1 MKDKGLSSLD
11 LDKLIHER
19 SRLMILTCLSS
30 SERGE
35 AGFTEL
41 RDSLGLSAGN
51 LSIQVKTLEEAG
63 YLRVEKSFVAN
74 KSYTGIS
81 ITREGQKALSAYLAE
96 LEVIVASLKHGARM
110 VEPEH
115 AGVVENGGKHGDP
128 AIG

>member
-1 MKDKGLSSLD
+1 MKGQGLSSLD

-19 SRLMILTCLSS
+19 SRLMILTYLSS

-41 RDSLGLSAGN
+41 RDDLGLSAGN
-51 LSIQVKTLEEAG
+51 LSIQVKTLEEAS
-63 YLRVEKSFVAN
+63 YLRVEKSFVSN

-96 LEVIVASLKHGARM
+96 LEVIVASLKRGARAS
-110 VEPEH
+110 EPEH
-115 AGVVENGGKHGDP
+115 AGGGENGGKHGDP